1 MYIYKSTR
9 FRFISLPQL
18 AYLMTRIIVSAAAAA
33 ATHHHHDCVLPVVAQ
48 CEHIIAA
55 VTEGAAL
62 DILNLIST
70 LAVIQE
76 VKATLYVILCKQTS
90 KHRVH
95 YHHSYVP
102 SRLRLKSSYR
112 VKR

>member
-1 MYIYKSTR
+1 MYTKARDFAS
-9 FRFISLPQL
+9 FRFLNWLILL
-18 AYLMTRIIVSAAAAA
+18 TRIISSAAAAA
-33 ATHHHHDCVLPVVAQ
+33 KHHHHNCVLPVVAQ
-48 CEHIIAA
+48 CEHRIAA
-55 VTEGAAL
+55 ITEGAAL

-102 SRLRLKSSYR
+102 SRLRLK
-112 VKR
+112 